1 MNDTTNLSKAV
12 NDLSE
17 QYDVATFQYSELSF
31 KSGKRVLA
39 KICMT
44 DDQIILYMPME
55 YQISPDRDVSYR
67 KLFATSDS
75 LMFAFPIDTFDGYAL
90 MSERWI
96 KLYDRMCEAYIESDP
111 ADPRNEISLFE
122 EIRQ

>member
-17 QYDVATFQYSELSF
+17 KYDAATFQYSELSF

-44 DDQIILYMPME
+44 EDQIILYMPVE
-55 YQISPDRDVSYR
+55 YHVSPESDISYR
-67 KLFATSDS
+67 KLFTTSDS
-75 LMFAFPIDTFDGYAL
+75 LMFAFPIDAFDGYAL
-90 MSERWI
+90 MSDRWI
-96 KLYDRMCEAYIESDP
+96 KLYDRMCEAYIKPDA
-111 ADPRNEISLFE
+111 ADPQKPVALFE
-122 EIRQ
+122 ETRH